1 MISLHKLTFTLM
13 LLVLLLAGASTTIK
27 ADSITFSVTHT
38 GLSLPDPNVP
48 PPTIAFRANGTGSS
62 IFGNFSFQGIGNAD
76 PTKPNANGTFPG
88 TGTFTFTLANGDRF
102 FGTLTNALTPPD
114 AQGNATATI
123 SYIITGGTGIF
134 AGATGTGTDVTRVSV
149 VTGAY
154 TSTDTFTISA
164 PGLTAPVPEPATM
177 LLLATGL
184 VGLTARVRHRKNHSP
199 SRRLPHAN
207 SENHCTGSNP
217 RHCGSGLHHRNST
230 H

>member
-1 MISLHKLTFTLM
+1 MTSLSKLTFTLT
-13 LLVLLLAGASTTIK
+13 LLALFLTSATTTTK

-48 PPTIAFRANGTGSS
+48 PPIIAFRANGTGSS
-62 IFGNFSFQGIGNAD
+62 IFGNFTFQGIGNAD

-88 TGTFTFTLANGDRF
+88 TGTFTFTLTNGDRF
-102 FGTLTNALTPPD
+102 FGALTNALTPPD

-134 AGATGTGTDVTRVSV
+134 AGAVGTGTDITKVSV

-164 PGLTAPVPEPATM
+164 SGLTAPVPEPATM
-177 LLLATGL
+177 LLFGTGL
-184 VGLTARVRHRKNHSP
+184 AGLAAKLKRRRKQP
-199 SRRLPHAN
+199 
-207 SENHCTGSNP
+207 
-217 RHCGSGLHHRNST
+217 
-230 H
+230 

>member
-1 MISLHKLTFTLM
+1 MTSLHKLTFTLM
-13 LLVLLLAGASTTIK
+13 LLALLLAGATTTIK
-27 ADSITFSVTHT
+27 ADSITFSVTHM

-48 PPTIAFRANGTGSS
+48 PPIIAFRANGTGSS
-62 IFGNFSFQGIGNAD
+62 LFGNFTFQGIGNAD

-88 TGTFTFTLANGDRF
+88 TGTFTFTLANGDSF

-123 SYIITGGTGIF
+123 SYVITGGTGIF
-134 AGATGTGTDVTRVSV
+134 SGATGTGTDVTKVSV

-177 LLLATGL
+177 LLLGTGL
-184 VGLTARVRHRKNHSP
+184 AGLAAKMKRSRKNP
-199 SRRLPHAN
+199 
-207 SENHCTGSNP
+207 
-217 RHCGSGLHHRNST
+217 
-230 H
+230 

>member
-1 MISLHKLTFTLM
+1 MISLHKHTFTLM
-13 LLVLLLAGASTTIK
+13 LLTLWLASASTAIK

-48 PPTIAFRANGTGSS
+48 PPIIAFRANGTGSS
-62 IFGNFSFQGIGNAD
+62 IFGNFTFQGIGNAD

-88 TGTFTFTLANGDRF
+88 TGTFTFTLTSGDRF

-123 SYIITGGTGIF
+123 SYLITGGTGIF
-134 AGATGTGTDVTRVSV
+134 AGATGTGTDITKVSV

-177 LLLATGL
+177 LLLGTGL
-184 VGLTARVRHRKNHSP
+184 AGVATQMRRRKERSVKAKTQTAER
-199 SRRLPHAN
+199 
-207 SENHCTGSNP
+207 
-217 RHCGSGLHHRNST
+217 
-230 H
+230 

>member
-1 MISLHKLTFTLM
+1 MTSLHKLTFTS
-13 LLVLLLAGASTTIK
+13 LLLALLLASATTTSK

-48 PPTIAFRANGTGSS
+48 PPIIAFRANGTGSS
-62 IFGNFSFQGIGNAD
+62 IFGNFTFQGIGNAD

-88 TGTFTFTLANGDRF
+88 TGTFTFTLANGDSF

-134 AGATGTGTDVTRVSV
+134 SGATGTGTDVTKVSV

-154 TSTDTFTISA
+154 TSADTFTISA

-177 LLLATGL
+177 LLLGTGL
-184 VGLTARVRHRKNHSP
+184 AGLAAQMKRRRKNP
-199 SRRLPHAN
+199 
-207 SENHCTGSNP
+207 
-217 RHCGSGLHHRNST
+217 
-230 H
+230 